1 MYTHLCLVAALIL
14 ALGGCGSIERTA
26 SSQQSL
32 GKALLAGP
40 GDVVLRIDRE
50 RSLTNVV
57 GKADIWGRKTNEG
70 FSEVRLAGVESD
82 GQVVLYR
89 KDVQVM
95 SNETTLTRTPMSI
108 TSGSSSTSVSGNAST
123 YGSTTQLLGIAR
135 STGSATTLSSGSA
148 YHIAIPSDTV
158 AIRLAPNERR
168 IPIAG
173 YVIEILSV
181 TPNSIEYRLAVQAQ

>member
-95 SNETTLTRTPMSI
+95 SNETTLTRTPTSI